1 MPPCSRRFYFNKGFC
16 HFPVSRHFPGRSVPP
31 CPGRFCFNKGFCHFP
46 VSRHVPFS
54 KVSRNRK
61 TTKSLEKKTL
71 ISRDLV
77 VLPVSRHFFVWKVSR
92 NSQTTKS
99 LEIMT
104 FQGILLFLLFLDTFH
119 IQGDLSFPLFPD
131 TSTELSA
138 AGAKR
143 GVCNCIRTTIPSRP
157 ASRRP
162 ARA

>member
-1 MPPCSRRFYFNKGFC
+1 MSFSCFQTLSRSFGGPLLVTVLLQQRILSFSCFQTL
-16 HFPVSRHFPGRSVPP
+16 SRSFLLSPIDT
-31 CPGRFCFNKGFCHFP
+31 
-46 VSRHVPFS
+46 FS
-54 KVSRNRK
+54 IQKC
-61 TTKSLEKKTL
+61 LETENPLKKTL
-71 ISRDLV
+71 FSRDLV
-77 VLPVSRHFFVWKVSR
+77 FLPVSRHFFVRKVSR

-143 GVCNCIRTTIPSRP
+143 GVCKCIRTTIPSRP
-157 ASRRP
+157 AGRRP

>member
-1 MPPCSRRFYFNKGFC
+1 MSRDFVIS
-16 HFPVSRHFPGRSVPP
+16 PVYRHFLD
-31 CPGRFCFNKGFCHFP
+31 
-46 VSRHVPFS
+46 S

-71 ISRDLV
+71 FSRDLV
-77 VLPVSRHFFVWKVSR
+77 VLPVSRHFFVRKVSR

-143 GVCNCIRTTIPSRP
+143 GVCKCIQTTIPSRP
-157 ASRRP
+157 AGRRP

>member
-1 MPPCSRRFYFNKGFC
+1 M
-16 HFPVSRHFPGRSVPP
+16 
-31 CPGRFCFNKGFCHFP
+31 
-46 VSRHVPFS
+46 
-54 KVSRNRK
+54 
-61 TTKSLEKKTL
+61 
-71 ISRDLV
+71 V
-77 VLPVSRHFFVWKVSR
+77 VLPVSRHFFVRKVSR

-143 GVCNCIRTTIPSRP
+143 GVCKCIRTTILSRP
-157 ASRRP
+157 AGQGLVFSNLYRTNPMKESRNGKSSNISLIFTVQILCTLQIQEIFPLLPFPYSFLKRG
-162 ARA
+162 

>member
-1 MPPCSRRFYFNKGFC
+1 MSFLLFIDTFWIQKC
-16 HFPVSRHFPGRSVPP
+16 
-31 CPGRFCFNKGFCHFP
+31 
-46 VSRHVPFS
+46 
-54 KVSRNRK
+54 
-61 TTKSLEKKTL
+61 LETEKQPNPLKKTL
-71 ISRDLV
+71 FSRDLV
-77 VLPVSRHFFVWKVSR
+77 VLPVSRHFFVRKVSR

-143 GVCNCIRTTIPSRP
+143 GVCKCIRTTILSRP
-157 ASRRP
+157 AGQGLVLIKFLNLTFKELGPGRP
-162 ARA
+162 SAGRPR